1 MERNE
6 TDHWFENQKIGIK
19 KNFIEEL
26 EERATNPLEKA
37 SVIEQD
43 WPNLIESGRKIPFN
57 KECKELLA
65 RIAQDYSLS
74 PDQRIQILSEF
85 MEDPK

>member
-1 MERNE
+1 MERHE
-6 TDHWFENQKIGIK
+6 IDHWYENQKIGIK
-19 KNFIEEL
+19 KTFIDEL

-43 WPNLIESGRKIPFN
+43 WPSLIESGRKIPFN

-65 RIAQDYSLS
+65 RIAQDYGLD
-74 PDQRIQILSEF
+74 PDQRIQILSEL
-85 MEDPK
+85 MESPK